1 MSPALLVLIGLG
13 TYAVAS
19 IAIGMVLGR
28 YLARLEADDERLRK
42 QEFVK

>member
-1 MSPALLVLIGLG
+1 MSPALLVLIGLVA
-13 TYAVAS
+13 YAVAS

-28 YLARLEADDERLRK
+28 YLAALEAADERLRK